1 MFIPRPVEP
10 YPGLIIVLVVIA
22 LVLLMVYSYTRKE
35 SKDDEEY

>member
-10 YPGLIIVLVVIA
+10 YPGMIIVLVVIA
-22 LVLLMVYSYTRKE
+22 LVLLLVYSYTRKE